1 MECTLEDCANR
12 VDDGAVAFDTLN
24 AAAHQWM
31 EYILD
36 DSANRVDDGA
46 VAFDTL
52 NTATHQWMEC
62 ILDDSANG
70 VNDAAVAFDTL
81 NTAAHQWM
89 ECTLDDCADGVDG
102 VLCWEVLRQDVPL
115 SPWTQTLIL
124 FKAIVLFSFQTYC
137 YCRSLPYS

>member
-1 MECTLEDCANR
+1 M
-12 VDDGAVAFDTLN
+12 
-24 AAAHQWM
+24 
-31 EYILD
+31 
-36 DSANRVDDGA
+36 
-46 VAFDTL
+46 AFDTL

-102 VLCWEVLRQDVPL
+102 GAVLGG
-115 SPWTQTLIL
+115 SQTGCAPVSMDTDTDFI
-124 FKAIVLFSFQTYC
+124 
-137 YCRSLPYS
+137 